1 MCVSQKWVRTP
12 LDIEPTGFI
21 DLKDEK
27 SCYVHN
33 MSLKNPELSY
43 FLSKRDRIAYFLTA
57 ITLFFN
63 SKLIMPEKS
72 LNRMFEAIPGYIRP

>member
-43 FLSKRDRIAYFLTA
+43 FPSKRDGIVAFSMA
-57 ITLFFN
+57 NGLFFN
-63 SKLIMPEKS
+63 SKLIV
-72 LNRMFEAIPGYIRP
+72 R